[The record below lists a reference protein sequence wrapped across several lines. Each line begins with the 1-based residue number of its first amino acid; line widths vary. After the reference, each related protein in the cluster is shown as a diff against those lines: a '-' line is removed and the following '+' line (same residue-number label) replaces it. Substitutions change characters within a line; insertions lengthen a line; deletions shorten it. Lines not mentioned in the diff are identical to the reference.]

1 MILEHYQC
9 TDLGYSFVTS
19 FVYRLLC
26 ESLIFATFL
35 ALGFGVGLYAGRLI
49 REYIRYADLIVML
62 SALCSCLFSAHLADW
77 HITAAQ
83 CGCEVFSIERRQLCC
98 VDLSRS
104 YVCDVWWGEWT
115 QWQHCPLCVVSS
127 STWWSSLPKLRCCI
141 VIRMFSFSLKVFVTI
156 QCFDAVS
163 WAEITVFGLWQ
174 KHAAGPRFPFW
185 KIFCEI
191 PSEIWSILERSRVV
205 DHLNTRNTSGNNSSS
220 SSCSK

>member
-1 MILEHYQC
+1 MQIL
-9 TDLGYSFVTS
+9 
-19 FVYRLLC
+19 LLC
-26 ESLIFATFL
+26 CRLCAAVYFQRIWLIDTL
-35 ALGFGVGLYAGRLI
+35 QLRSVDV
-49 REYIRYADLIVML
+49 RY
-62 SALCSCLFSAHLADW
+62 SALRGDSCVVWICQEAD
-77 HITAAQ
+77 
-83 CGCEVFSIERRQLCC
+83 
-98 VDLSRS
+98 
-104 YVCDVWWGEWT
+104 VCDVWWGEWT

-205 DHLNTRNTSGNNSSS
+205 DQLNTRNTSGNNSSS